1 MRGAFV
7 VGVLRMMHQ
16 MGLDSNHFDAIYAVS
31 SSVFAA
37 TYFSTG
43 QVEQMES
50 TWRYLVHGSQLIK
63 LGNLF
68 SKEGNAIDLD
78 YLISLFRGRVY
89 LDLEKLRTSR
99 PRLIYVVTNM
109 QSGSA
114 CYFSAKE
121 NIDLIFDLM
130 MASASPRFL
139 RRDSIHID
147 NCSYCDG
154 GYSDPLPISKAIL
167 DGYTDLT
174 VVLSRPKNAY
184 PSILLSTILNLTS
197 RHCNNNRYSF
207 LSYWSSIKH
216 LPKISED
223 TRVTVIQPPS
233 FLLSAFSRSQD
244 RIVSAIEAGKRQA
257 EKVLFGQFR
266 SSHLIRCGS

>member
-139 RRDSIHID
+139 RRDSIN
-147 NCSYCDG
+147 NCKVGVTVKDCLCQSARQ
-154 GYSDPLPISKAIL
+154 S
-167 DGYTDLT
+167 LT
-174 VVLSRPKNAY
+174 VTPTLQLFCLDQRMHTLQSFFLQY
-184 PSILLSTILNLTS
+184 SI
-197 RHCNNNRYSF
+197 
-207 LSYWSSIKH
+207 
-216 LPKISED
+216 
-223 TRVTVIQPPS
+223 
-233 FLLSAFSRSQD
+233 
-244 RIVSAIEAGKRQA
+244 
-257 EKVLFGQFR
+257 
-266 SSHLIRCGS
+266 